1 MATFT
6 SLSTFS
12 ATADCA
18 WPTSGTSKLAQIRS
32 VVLAIAHLAGAGTA
46 CGILLWEHVAVVTR
60 AETSPSQTV
69 APAEPAGAPTHR
81 GRDLRIDFLRGL
93 CVIGMI
99 VDHVAGPSWLYAIT
113 GGNHFYTSAA
123 EGFVFVSGLVAGRA
137 YTRFIDRQGLA
148 YGLS

>member
-1 MATFT
+1 MATLRF
-6 SLSTFS
+6 LSM
-12 ATADCA
+12 
-18 WPTSGTSKLAQIRS
+18 
-32 VVLAIAHLAGAGTA
+32 
-46 CGILLWEHVAVVTR
+46 VTR
-60 AETSPSQTV
+60 VVPSPSH
-69 APAEPAGAPTHR
+69 APTEAAAER

-148 YGLS
+148 YGLSRLLNRAGQLYLLALGLA